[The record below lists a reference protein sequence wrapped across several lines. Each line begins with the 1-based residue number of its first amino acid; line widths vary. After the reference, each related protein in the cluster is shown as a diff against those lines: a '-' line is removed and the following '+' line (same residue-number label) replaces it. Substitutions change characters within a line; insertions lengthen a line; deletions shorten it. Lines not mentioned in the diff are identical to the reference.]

1 MHKVRGIVHYFFFGT
16 VVGIDVSVFKY
27 VFTVFALDVVV
38 IPASSSFSWLIDDV
52 TCSDLVTSI
61 VVWFMRVR
69 NMAINYVDN

>member
-1 MHKVRGIVHYFFFGT
+1 MHYFFFGT

>member
-1 MHKVRGIVHYFFFGT
+1 MHYFFFGT

-27 VFTVFALDVVV
+27 VFIVFALDVVV

-69 NMAINYVDN
+69 NMGINYVSN